1 MRLTRPLSLRLGEP
15 AHRRLRRLAARH
27 DVGEEALLNALLS
40 ALDHMVEP
48 DKLDKALSAALTD
61 HGLRP

>member
-1 MRLTRPLSLRLGEP
+1 MRLTRPLTLRLGEP

-27 DVGEEALLNALLS
+27 EVGEEAVLNALLS
-40 ALDHMVEP
+40 VLEHTVEP
-48 DKLDKALSAALTD
+48 ERLDKALAAALTD